1 MGYVFLAAAIVSEV
15 AATLS
20 LRKAAHGSRRWYIP
34 VVIGYLV
41 AFTMLALVLAEGIGL
56 GVAYGIWAAAGV
68 AMTAVATK
76 FLFGEPFTKLMA
88 AGIAAIVAGVLLIE
102 LGAAH

>member
-1 MGYVFLAAAIVSEV
+1 MGYVFLAAAILSEV

-20 LRKAAHGSRRWYIP
+20 LRKAAHGSKRWYIP
-34 VVIGYLV
+34 VAAGYLI
-41 AFTMLALVLAEGIGL
+41 AFVMLALVLSEGIGL
-56 GVAYGIWAAAGV
+56 GVAYGIWAASGV
-68 AMTAVATK
+68 AITAVATK

-88 AGIAAIVAGVLLIE
+88 AGIGAIVVGVLLIE